1 MINTFTHMQQLPE
14 FTAVIFDMDGV
25 LINSETF
32 YSEMEQVHFRMLG
45 LNIPHEEHVT
55 YQGTAT
61 DEMWRTIKEKHGVPH
76 SLEELV
82 EMTGS
87 LTIPAFQEMEEI
99 PLMPKITDLLEVL
112 KGKNIPL
119 ALASSS
125 YPEVIDIVLDKSG
138 LRKYFPITVNS
149 KMVGKSKPA
158 PDIFLLAA
166 KLLGVD
172 PGQCLVFEDSTNGI
186 RAARDAGMYCIAYN
200 GPGAEFQDQSQAQQ
214 IITDYGEIIRILGE

>member
-1 MINTFTHMQQLPE
+1 MQPLPE
-14 FTAVIFDMDGV
+14 FKAVIFDMDGV

-32 YSEMEQVHFRMLG
+32 YTEMEQVHFKMLG
-45 LNIPHEEHVT
+45 LNITHEEHIT

-61 DEMWRTIKEKHGVPH
+61 DEMWRAIKEKHRVPH

-99 PLMPKITDLLEVL
+99 PLMPKITDLLDVL

-166 KLLGVD
+166 KLLGVE
-172 PGQCLVFEDSTNGI
+172 PGQCLVIEDSTNGI
-186 RAARDAGMYCIAYN
+186 RAARSAGMYCIAYN
-200 GPGAEFQDQSQAQQ
+200 GPGAEFQDQSGAQQ
-214 IITDYGEIIRILGE
+214 IISDYGEIIRILGE

>member
-1 MINTFTHMQQLPE
+1 MQPLPE

-32 YSEMEQVHFRMLG
+32 YSEMEQVHFKMLG

-99 PLMPKITDLLEVL
+99 PLMPKIKDLLELL

-138 LRKYFPITVNS
+138 LRKYFPVTVNS

-172 PGQCLVFEDSTNGI
+172 PGECIVIEDSTNGI

-200 GPGAEFQDQSQAQQ
+200 GSGAEFQDQSQAQQ

>member
-1 MINTFTHMQQLPE
+1 MQPLPE

-32 YSEMEQVHFRMLG
+32 YSEMEQVHFKMLG

-87 LTIPAFQEMEEI
+87 LTIPTFQEMEEI
-99 PLMPKITDLLEVL
+99 PLMPKIKDLLEVL

-166 KLLGVD
+166 KLLGVN
-172 PGQCLVFEDSTNGI
+172 PGECIVIEDSTNGI

>member
-1 MINTFTHMQQLPE
+1 MQPLPE

-32 YSEMEQVHFRMLG
+32 YSEMEQVHFKMLG

-87 LTIPAFQEMEEI
+87 LTIPTFQEMEEI
-99 PLMPKITDLLEVL
+99 PLMPKIKDLLEVL
-112 KGKNIPL
+112 KDKNIPL

-166 KLLGVD
+166 KLLGVN
-172 PGQCLVFEDSTNGI
+172 PGECIVIEDSTNGI

>member
-1 MINTFTHMQQLPE
+1 MQPLPE

-32 YSEMEQVHFRMLG
+32 YSEMEQVHFKMLG

-76 SLEELV
+76 SLEELA

-87 LTIPAFQEMEEI
+87 LTIPVFQGMEEI
-99 PLMPKITDLLEVL
+99 PLMPKITDLLEFL
-112 KGKNIPL
+112 KGRNIPL

-125 YPEVIDIVLDKSG
+125 YPDVIDIVLDKSG

-166 KLLGVD
+166 KLLDVD
-172 PGQCLVFEDSTNGI
+172 PGQCLVIEDSTNGI

-214 IITDYGEIIRILGE
+214 IITDYGEIIGIIGE

>member
-1 MINTFTHMQQLPE
+1 MQQLPE

-99 PLMPKITDLLEVL
+99 PLMPKITDLLELL

>member
-1 MINTFTHMQQLPE
+1 MQPLPE

-32 YSEMEQVHFRMLG
+32 YSEMEQVHFKMLG

-87 LTIPAFQEMEEI
+87 LTIPVFQGMEEI
-99 PLMPKITDLLEVL
+99 PLMPKITDLLEFL
-112 KGKNIPL
+112 KGRNIPL

-125 YPEVIDIVLDKSG
+125 YPDVIDIVLDKSG

-172 PGQCLVFEDSTNGI
+172 PGQCLVIEDSTNGI

-214 IITDYGEIIRILGE
+214 IITDYGEIIGIIGE

>member
-1 MINTFTHMQQLPE
+1 MQPLPE

-32 YSEMEQVHFRMLG
+32 YSEMEQVHFKMLG

-87 LTIPAFQEMEEI
+87 LTIPTFQEMEEI
-99 PLMPKITDLLEVL
+99 PLMPKIKDLLEVL

-172 PGQCLVFEDSTNGI
+172 PGECIVIEDSTNGI

>member
-1 MINTFTHMQQLPE
+1 MQPLPE

-32 YSEMEQVHFRMLG
+32 YSEMEQVHFKMLG

-87 LTIPAFQEMEEI
+87 LTIPTFQEMEEI
-99 PLMPKITDLLEVL
+99 PLMPKIKDLLEVL

-138 LRKYFPITVNS
+138 LRKYFPVTVNS

-172 PGQCLVFEDSTNGI
+172 PGECIVIEDSTNGI

>member
-1 MINTFTHMQQLPE
+1 MQPLPE

-32 YSEMEQVHFRMLG
+32 YSEMEQVHFKMLG

-87 LTIPAFQEMEEI
+87 LTIPTFQEMEEI
-99 PLMPKITDLLEVL
+99 PLMPKIKDLLEVL

-138 LRKYFPITVNS
+138 LRKYFPVTVNS

-172 PGQCLVFEDSTNGI
+172 PGECIVIEDSTNGI

-200 GPGAEFQDQSQAQQ
+200 GPGAEFQVQSQAQQ

>member
-1 MINTFTHMQQLPE
+1 MQQLPE

-32 YSEMEQVHFRMLG
+32 YSEMEQVHFRILG

>member
-1 MINTFTHMQQLPE
+1 MQPLPE

-32 YSEMEQVHFRMLG
+32 YSEMEQVHFKMLG

-87 LTIPAFQEMEEI
+87 LTIPVFQGMEEI
-99 PLMPKITDLLEVL
+99 PLMPKITDLLEFL
-112 KGKNIPL
+112 KGRNIPL

-125 YPEVIDIVLDKSG
+125 YPDVIDIVLDKSG

-166 KLLGVD
+166 KLLDVD
-172 PGQCLVFEDSTNGI
+172 SGQCLVIEDSTNGI

-214 IITDYGEIIRILGE
+214 IITDYGEIIGIIGE

>member
-1 MINTFTHMQQLPE
+1 MQPLPE

-32 YSEMEQVHFRMLG
+32 YSEMEQVHFKMLG

-87 LTIPAFQEMEEI
+87 LTIPTFQEMEEI
-99 PLMPKITDLLEVL
+99 PLMPKIKDLLEVL
-112 KGKNIPL
+112 KDKNIPL

-172 PGQCLVFEDSTNGI
+172 PGECIVIEDSTNGI

>member
-1 MINTFTHMQQLPE
+1 MQPLPE

-32 YSEMEQVHFRMLG
+32 YSEMEQVHFKMLG

-87 LTIPAFQEMEEI
+87 LTIPVFQGMEEI
-99 PLMPKITDLLEVL
+99 PLMPKITDLLEFL
-112 KGKNIPL
+112 KGRNIPL

-125 YPEVIDIVLDKSG
+125 YPDVIDIVLDKSG

-149 KMVGKSKPA
+149 KMVRKSKPA

-166 KLLGVD
+166 KLLDVD
-172 PGQCLVFEDSTNGI
+172 PGQCLVIEDSTNGI

-214 IITDYGEIIRILGE
+214 IITDYGEIIGIIGE

>member
-1 MINTFTHMQQLPE
+1 MQPLPE

-32 YSEMEQVHFRMLG
+32 YSEMEQVHFKMLG

-61 DEMWRTIKEKHGVPH
+61 DEMWRTVKEKHGVPH

-87 LTIPAFQEMEEI
+87 LTIPTFQEMEEI
-99 PLMPKITDLLEVL
+99 PLMPKIKDLLEVL

-138 LRKYFPITVNS
+138 LRKYFPVTVNS

-172 PGQCLVFEDSTNGI
+172 PGECIVIEDSTNGI

>member
-1 MINTFTHMQQLPE
+1 MQPLPE

-32 YSEMEQVHFRMLG
+32 YSEMEQVHFKMLG

-87 LTIPAFQEMEEI
+87 LTIPVFQGMEEI
-99 PLMPKITDLLEVL
+99 PLMPKITDLLEFL
-112 KGKNIPL
+112 KGRNIPL

-125 YPEVIDIVLDKSG
+125 YPDVIDIVLDKSG

-166 KLLGVD
+166 KLLDVD
-172 PGQCLVFEDSTNGI
+172 PGQCLVIEDSTNGI

-214 IITDYGEIIRILGE
+214 IITDYGEIIGIIGE